1 MRFRPKA
8 PARRNLKQIVD
19 SGQSAVDREEIS
31 LLYSFLFL
39 LAFAQADAGEVSLR
53 WQFKQGE
60 TFQQQTRSQLHQ
72 VVKVGEQELKQDLVH
87 TTVIK
92 YVVKQVD
99 TDGSVTFEQTIESMK
114 ATTPEGAPA
123 AGNNAILNQLQGA
136 TFTAKLGPD
145 FKVLQLEGYDEL
157 VKRLAGD
164 DPSVRRVVQ
173 ALLSEDQL
181 KNIMQQSFGFVPN
194 TQAKPGATWQRD
206 LTLALGPLGTMTLKQ
221 NFKFEGM
228 ETKDGKSLAKVTFQ
242 PQVTYSPPKPEAAN
256 PEMSVLKGEIKADN
270 PQGILYFDPA
280 AGRLDRSELKLH
292 LTGTLTVKLSGKEVP
307 LTFDQT
313 QTIETRLLK

>member
-1 MRFRPKA
+1 
-8 PARRNLKQIVD
+8 LV
-19 SGQSAVDREEIS
+19 
-31 LLYSFLFL
+31 YSFLFL
-39 LAFAQADAGEVSLR
+39 LTSIQGAPGEVSLR
-53 WQFKQGE
+53 WQFKQGD

-72 VVKVGEQELKQDLVH
+72 VVKVNDQELKQDLVH

-99 TDGSVTFEQTIESMK
+99 KDGSVTLEQTIESMK
-114 ATTPEGAPA
+114 ATTPEGAPS
-123 AGNNAILNQLQGA
+123 AGNNAILNQMQGA

-145 FKVLQLEGYDEL
+145 YQVLQLEGYDDL

-173 ALLSEDQL
+173 AFLSEDQL
-181 KNIMQQSFGFVPN
+181 KHIMQQSFGFVPN
-194 TQAKPGATWQRD
+194 SQAKPGTTWQGD
-206 LTLALGPLGTMTLKQ
+206 LNLTLGPLGGINLKQ

-242 PQVTYSPPKPEAAN
+242 PQVTYSPAKSEAAN
-256 PEMSVLKGEIKADN
+256 PEMSVVKGEIKADN
-270 PQGILYFDPA
+270 PQGVCYFDPA

-292 LTGTLTVKLSGKEVP
+292 LTGSLTVKLSGKEVP
-307 LTFDQT
+307 LTFDQM